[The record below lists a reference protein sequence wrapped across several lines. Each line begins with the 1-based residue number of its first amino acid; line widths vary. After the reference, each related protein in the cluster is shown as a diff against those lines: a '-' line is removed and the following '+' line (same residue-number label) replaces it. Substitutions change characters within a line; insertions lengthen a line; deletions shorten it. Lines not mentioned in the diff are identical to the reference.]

1 MDDELIGV
9 CALATRIACQRM
21 TPPHL
26 KVLRDSIAQA
36 RCLPAKTAWDRK
48 VTAHAEIVNLLADA
62 AADPMLALL
71 VRTVPGELYDLM
83 ITVGPGISGIIAS
96 SRRRLLELIT
106 AGDAEGA
113 AREMEQHLLG
123 LLWMRRLCHSSA
135 QTDVAV

>member
-1 MDDELIGV
+1 
-9 CALATRIACQRM
+9 
-21 TPPHL
+21 
-26 KVLRDSIAQA
+26 
-36 RCLPAKTAWDRK
+36 
-48 VTAHAEIVNLLADA
+48 
-62 AADPMLALL
+62 
-71 VRTVPGELYDLM
+71 M